1 MIPLSQPSR
10 VKDIENAIFETAL
23 GLEDD
28 EARREFLRRTFQG
41 DTEGLARIVSL
52 LASARAATEFF
63 VKARDIRASVAGEI
77 LDNLPGSLHVPAPK
91 QPVATEGPGTRI
103 GQYRLIE
110 RIGEGGCGVVY
121 EAEQEEPVRRRVAL
135 KIIRLGM
142 DTVGVIAR
150 FEIERQALALMEHPN
165 IARVLDAGATAT
177 GRPYF
182 IMELVGGERITS
194 YCDAK
199 NLDTRQRLAL
209 FIQICF
215 GIQHAHQKGVIH
227 RDLKPSNILVTM
239 HDGVAVPKV
248 IDFGIA
254 KASDSRRSGKTQ
266 LTGSDQFIGTP
277 AYMSPEQVDMGG
289 IDVDTRSDV
298 YSLGVVLYELL
309 TGRQPFD
316 GEALAKSGMVEMR
329 KTLLEREPLM
339 PSKGFANT
347 TVEEL
352 TTIAAQRH
360 ADSRQL
366 VSVLRGDLD
375 WIVMKAMAKD
385 RNRRYQTVN
394 ALAADIQ
401 RFLDHQPVVA
411 RKPGAR
417 YVFGKFIQR
426 NRLACLAGLLI
437 GVSVLGG
444 LGASTWLYFRERQAL
459 QEQAR
464 LRSLAERA
472 KAEESRLRKQ
482 AQARE
487 SVSQAAV
494 LLSMGKV
501 VEADAQLRLFP
512 LTSIEPSR
520 EATDVFR
527 SLGDW
532 NAIYGRWPEAAQ
544 CFTLL
549 MQANRFVPVD
559 QINKTL
565 DLGRPGI
572 ALLESGDV
580 AGYERVHRDMFD
592 RFASLQT
599 GTIHTDQIFQQL
611 FMVSLLRPA
620 DKAMLDRLAPHAA
633 IMAKG
638 VLENPSILRPWQLL
652 DLALYEY
659 RRGNFAKSLEWVDR
673 FFTSQDPFF
682 ATRHASVHC
691 IAAMAAKRQGDD
703 KRSRTELAAARELM
717 AKDPRS
723 DPKNHHQYWW
733 DWGFVRIF
741 LREAEGIVGKG

>member
-1 MIPLSQPSR
+1 MIPPGQTSR
-10 VKDIENAIFETAL
+10 GKDVEDAIFETAL
-23 GLEDD
+23 GLEDS

-41 DTEGLARIVSL
+41 DVEGLARMVGL
-52 LASARAATEFF
+52 LASARAATAFF
-63 VKARDIRASVAGEI
+63 VEARELRTAVAGEI
-77 LDNLPGSLHVPAPK
+77 LDEIPDALRVPPS
-91 QPVATEGPGTRI
+91 PVPSEGPGSRI

-194 YCDAK
+194 FCDAK
-199 NLDTRQRLAL
+199 KLDTRQRLAL
-209 FIQICF
+209 FIQICH
-215 GIQHAHQKGVIH
+215 GIQHAHQKGIIH
-227 RDLKPSNILVTM
+227 RDIKPSNILVVM

-254 KASDSRRSGKTQ
+254 KASDNRRSGKTQ
-266 LTGSDQFIGTP
+266 LTGSDQFVGTP

-316 GEALAKSGMVEMR
+316 GEALAKAGVVEMR
-329 KTLLEREPLM
+329 RTLLEREPPL
-339 PSKGFANT
+339 PSRGLAT
-347 TVEEL
+347 TTAGEL
-352 TTIAAQRH
+352 SAIAARRH
-360 ADSRQL
+360 ADPRYL
-366 VSVLRGDLD
+366 VSILRGDLD
-375 WIVMKAMAKD
+375 WIVMRAMAKD

-394 ALAADIQ
+394 ALAADVQ

-411 RKPGAR
+411 RKPGAG

-444 LGASTWLYFRERQAL
+444 LGTSTWLYVREREAL
-459 QEQAR
+459 KEQAR
-464 LRSLAERA
+464 LRSLAERSQ
-472 KAEESRLRKQ
+472 AEESRLREQ

-487 SVSQAAV
+487 NVSQAAV

-501 VEADAQLRLFP
+501 EEADAQLRLFP
-512 LTSIEPSR
+512 LATIEPSR
-520 EATDVFR
+520 EAADVFR
-527 SLGDW
+527 ALGDW

-549 MQANRFVPVD
+549 MQANRFVPVGK
-559 QINKTL
+559 ISLTL
-565 DLGRPGI
+565 DLGRPGP
-572 ALLESGDV
+572 ALLESGDI
-580 AGYERVHRDMFD
+580 AGYHRMQRELIERF
-592 RFASLQT
+592 ST
-599 GTIHTDQIFQQL
+599 NSTDHVMQQL
-611 FMVSLLRPA
+611 FMGSLLCPA
-620 DKAMLDRLAPHAA
+620 DKAMLDSLAPHADR
-633 IMAKG
+633 MARS
-638 VLENPSILRPWQLL
+638 VLENPGVLRPWQLL

-659 RRGNFAKSLEWVDR
+659 RQGNFSKSLEWADR
-673 FFTSQDPFF
+673 FFSNKDPF
-682 ATRHASVHC
+682 AADRHACVHC
-691 IAAMAAKRQGDD
+691 IAAMAAKRQGNE
-703 KRSRTELAAARELM
+703 KRARAELAVARDLM
-717 AKDPRS
+717 AKDPKN
-723 DPKNHHQYWW
+723 DPKNRIDRWW
-733 DWGFVRIF
+733 AWAIGRIF
-741 LREAEGIVGKG
+741 LREAEEIVRNG